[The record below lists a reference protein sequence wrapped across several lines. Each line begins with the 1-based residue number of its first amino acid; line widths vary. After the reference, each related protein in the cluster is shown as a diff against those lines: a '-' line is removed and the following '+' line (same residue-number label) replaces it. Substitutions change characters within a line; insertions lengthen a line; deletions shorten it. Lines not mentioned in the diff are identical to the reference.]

1 MRRRPPLRAV
11 IAAVLVLP
19 ATAACSST
27 SCEDLSALQA
37 QRDAERAAY
46 LKLVQ
51 SGASSE
57 VAGAADDKLHELER
71 RVYEAEQRC
80 AD

>member
-1 MRRRPPLRAV
+1 M
-11 IAAVLVLP
+11 
-19 ATAACSST
+19 AACSSS
-27 SCEDLSALQA
+27 SCEDLPALQA

-46 LKLVQ
+46 LELAR

-57 VAGAADDKLHELER
+57 VTGPADDTLHELER